1 MNINL
6 NLLFE
11 MILLLF
17 AIIASNG
24 IIYSL
29 TYFNLNNTHS
39 SEKISIIR
47 NNSETDV
54 LGLTL
59 LIASNPLRITSSS
72 SSESSSS
79 QTLSVSSSESSSSQN
94 LSVSSSNTLV
104 NEDIFDNE
112 DFVGY
117 DTPNTILI
125 DTHEQ
130 ILASSTGNSD
140 IFDHATSLDSITIL
154 NRVELE
160 QWREL
165 VHDLHDLPFNT
176 PIGILQQI
184 KFEELN
190 ILYRQDLIEFAITQ
204 SELRHI
210 IELIPAMSLFRP
222 DINHL
227 ILTIMSYFHL

>member
-11 MILLLF
+11 MILLLL

-29 TYFNLNNTHS
+29 TYFNSNNTHS
-39 SEKISIIR
+39 SENISVIR
-47 NNSETDV
+47 NNSDTDV
-54 LGLTL
+54 LDLTL
-59 LIASNPLRITSSS
+59 LIASNHLRITSSS
-72 SSESSSS
+72 SSDTNSS
-79 QTLSVSSSESSSSQN
+79 QTLSVSSSDISSSD
-94 LSVSSSNTLV
+94 TL
-104 NEDIFDNE
+104 EDEDLFDNE
-112 DFVGY
+112 HFIDY
-117 DTPNTILI
+117 ENRNTILI
-125 DTHEQ
+125 DTQEQ
-130 ILASSTGNSD
+130 IAASSTGNSD

-154 NRVELE
+154 NSLELE
-160 QWREL
+160 QWRQL

-204 SELRHI
+204 SDLRHI
-210 IELIPAMSLFRP
+210 IELIPAENLFRP
-222 DINHL
+222 DINHF
-227 ILTIMSYFHL
+227 ILTIMSYFHQ

>member
-6 NLLFE
+6 VFE
-11 MILLLF
+11 TLLLLF
-17 AIIASNG
+17 SILVSNG
-24 IIYSL
+24 LIYSL
-29 TYFNLNNTHS
+29 TLFNLKNYTEN
-39 SEKISIIR
+39 ISVLT
-47 NNSETDV
+47 NKSKKDV
-54 LGLTL
+54 LAFTW
-59 LIASNPLRITSSS
+59 LIASNPLRLTSSS
-72 SSESSSS
+72 SSQTLNMTSSESSSS
-79 QTLSVSSSESSSSQN
+79 QILSVSSSD
-94 LSVSSSNTLV
+94 TLV
-104 NEDIFDNE
+104 NEDIFDSENLIDLGINE
-112 DFVGY
+112 EIM
-117 DTPNTILI
+117 TEAPNTILI
-125 DTHEQ
+125 DTYDG
-130 ILASSTGNSD
+130 ILSSSSGNSD
-140 IFDHATSLDSITIL
+140 IFDHSTSLDSITIL

-160 QWREL
+160 QWRDL

-222 DINHL
+222 DINHF